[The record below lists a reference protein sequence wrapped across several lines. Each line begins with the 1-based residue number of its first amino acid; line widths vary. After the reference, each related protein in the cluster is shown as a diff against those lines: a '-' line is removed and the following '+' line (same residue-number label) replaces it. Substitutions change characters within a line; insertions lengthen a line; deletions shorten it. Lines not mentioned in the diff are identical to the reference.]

1 MMHCLSEIEM
11 KRNMIFFSTD
21 TSYLSWVGMQGLS
34 TKKCKQLLDKKTQL
48 KNVKSLVLYVG
59 HKVLF
64 SIDGQW
70 ALTSKLMP
78 LARHVTF
85 Q

>member
-1 MMHCLSEIEM
+1 MDLGSEIRDPEKTYSGSRIQGS
-11 KRNMIFFSTD
+11 KRHRI
-21 TSYLSWVGMQGLS
+21 
-34 TKKCKQLLDKKTQL
+34 LDPGSATLQKNQL

-64 SIDGQW
+64 SIVGQW

>member
-1 MMHCLSEIEM
+1 
-11 KRNMIFFSTD
+11 
-21 TSYLSWVGMQGLS
+21 MQ
-34 TKKCKQLLDKKTQL
+34 TITWQKTQL
-48 KNVKSLVLYVG
+48 ENVKLLVLCVG

-64 SIDGQW
+64 SIAGHW

-78 LARHVTF
+78 LASEYRHVAF

>member
-1 MMHCLSEIEM
+1 
-11 KRNMIFFSTD
+11 
-21 TSYLSWVGMQGLS
+21 
-34 TKKCKQLLDKKTQL
+34 
-48 KNVKSLVLYVG
+48 VLYVG

-64 SIDGQW
+64 SIAGQW